1 MSSSLVDILSSM
13 SSDAELT
20 IWYSDSE
27 LCDVVVTREGPEW
40 FYSKDEVLTTCTF
53 DTILDTIGTPFKYEY
68 NPDIY
73 A

>member
-1 MSSSLVDILSSM
+1 MSSILSSM

-27 LCDVVVTREGPEW
+27 LCDVVVTREGPDEW
-40 FYSKDEVLTTCTF
+40 FYSKGEFCTMCTF
-53 DTILDTIGTPFKYEY
+53 DRIVEMIGTPFKYEY